1 MTKEKKAVRLTE
13 AEINILTLAL
23 SNQMRE
29 IDSHI
34 DTLRTVCSFPDSTT
48 QTRKDLNDRMD
59 DYFNA
64 KELRSFLYGVFD
76 DQ

>member
-1 MTKEKKAVRLTE
+1 MTERKSLRLTE
-13 AEINILTLAL
+13 KEIDIITLAL
-23 SNQMRE
+23 SNQLRE

-34 DTLRTVCSFPDSTT
+34 ETLRVINGFDDATA
-48 QTRKDLNDRMD
+48 QNRKDLNNRMD

>member
-1 MTKEKKAVRLTE
+1 MTERKSLRLTE
-13 AEINILTLAL
+13 KEVNIITLAL
-23 SNQMRE
+23 SNQMRK

-34 DTLRTVCSFPDSTT
+34 ETLRTINSWDESTD
-48 QTRKDLNDRMD
+48 QNRKDLNDRMD